1 MFNIILHGPPG
12 CGKGTQSA
20 LIAEK
25 YSLTHISTGDIL
37 RKEIELHTAIGEI
50 VKKFVDRGY
59 LVPDDIIM
67 REIFTSAIKK
77 NGNKG
82 LLFDGFPR
90 TNFQA
95 EYLDEILEHKCQ
107 KISLVI
113 NLKVDEE
120 ELYKRVHGRSSD
132 SNRSDDNSDILKNR
146 IEIYYLSTH
155 PLIEYYKSQG
165 KLYTVS
171 GMAPVK
177 DVFERICILI
187 DKHYKT

>member
-1 MFNIILHGPPG
+1 MFNMILHGPPG

-25 YSLTHISTGDIL
+25 YLLTHISTGDIL

-67 REIFTSAIKK
+67 REIFTSAIK
-77 NGNKG
+77 NKG
-82 LLFDGFPR
+82 NMGIIFDGFPR
-90 TNFQA
+90 TTFQA
-95 EYLDEILEHKCQ
+95 EYLDEIFERKGQ

-113 NLKVDEE
+113 NLEVDED
-120 ELYKRVHGRSSD
+120 ELFKRVHGRSSD
-132 SNRSDDNSDILKNR
+132 SNRTDDNSVILKNR
-146 IEIYYLSTH
+146 IEVYYKSTH
-155 PLIEYYKSQG
+155 PLIEYFESQR

-171 GMAPVK
+171 GMAPVNE
-177 DVFERICILI
+177 VFERISILI
-187 DKHYKT
+187 DNHYNS

>member
-1 MFNIILHGPPG
+1 MFNIVLHGPPG

-25 YSLTHISTGDIL
+25 YLLTHISTGDIL

-67 REIFTSAIKK
+67 REIFTSSTSE
-77 NGNKG
+77 NGKKG

-90 TNFQA
+90 TTFQA
-95 EYLDEILEHKCQ
+95 EYLDDILEHKNQ

-113 NLKVDEE
+113 NLEVDED
-120 ELYKRVHGRSSD
+120 ELFRRVHGRSSD
-132 SNRSDDNSDILKNR
+132 SGRSDDNIEILKNR
-146 IEIYYLSTH
+146 IEVYYKSTH
-155 PLIEYYKSQG
+155 PLIEYYKSQN
-165 KLYTVS
+165 KLHTVS

-177 DVFERICILI
+177 EVFNRICSVI
-187 DKHYKT
+187 DKFYYN